1 MLEAGSGKDALRIK
15 VAELM
20 LAAPEHRAIES
31 TIKDGTEKSG
41 APKTTIANLPIGF

>member
-20 LAAPEHRAIES
+20 LAAPPHQAIES
-31 TIKDGTEKSG
+31 TIKDGFKNPT
-41 APKTTIANLPIGF
+41 PKLTIANLP